1 MLDSFRPF
9 WRITEGLY
17 HMTTPST
24 DLPEAGPIEV
34 AVSPE
39 NNGLRLDRVLAGAV
53 PNLSRSRLQGLVREG
68 AVSCDGVTIGD
79 PGRRV
84 KPGERY
90 TIVVPEPEP
99 ALPAPEAIALAIV
112 YEDEHLI
119 IVDKP
124 AGLVVHPAAG
134 HESGTL
140 VNALIAHCGDS
151 LSGIGGVR
159 RPGIVHRLDK
169 DTSGLLV
176 VAKHDRA
183 HQGLSTQ
190 FHAHGADGRLERRY
204 LALVWGGPLRQHGT
218 VDAPLGRSRT
228 SRTKI
233 AVTRGEDGRHAITH
247 FEVLERFIGSDGK
260 PLASLLALTLETG
273 RTHQIRVHMA
283 HVGHPVMGD
292 PVYAT
297 GFQTSASR
305 LGPASRAA
313 LAHLDRQALHAA
325 FLGLEHPATGERL
338 AFESPLPGDIASLLD
353 GLRLDAS
360 RKPPAPSRKRRI

>member
-134 HESGTL
+134 VKDGTL
-140 VNALIAHCGDS
+140 VNGLLARFPQLVGVGDP
-151 LSGIGGVR
+151 R
-159 RPGIVHRLDK
+159 RPGIVHRLDRG
-169 DTSGLLV
+169 TSGLMV
-176 VAKHDRA
+176 VARTGTA
-183 HQGLSTQ
+183 HRSLS
-190 FHAHGADGRLERRY
+190 AAIRRREVKRSY
-204 LALVWGGPLRQHGT
+204 QALVLGHTSAPRGT
-218 VDAPLGRSRT
+218 IDAPIGIDPFRPSKRKVVPDGKASVT
-228 SRTKI
+228 HYRVVEQWD
-233 AVTRGEDGRHAITH
+233 AVT
-247 FEVLERFIGSDGK
+247 
-260 PLASLLALTLETG
+260 LLDVDLDTG
-273 RTHQIRVHMA
+273 RTHQIRVHLSSIGLPV
-283 HVGHPVMGD
+283 VGDKAYGRPGPV
-292 PVYAT
+292 
-297 GFQTSASR
+297 ASPR
-305 LGPASRAA
+305 IF
-313 LAHLDRQALHAA
+313 LHAA
-325 FLGLEHPATGERL
+325 RLAFQHPLDENEV
-338 AFESPLPGDIASLLD
+338 AFESPLPDDLAAVLD
-353 GLRLDAS
+353 QL
-360 RKPPAPSRKRRI
+360 KNV